1 MFSLTVCDHIMI
13 AHSFQG
19 EEFGPAQRM
28 HGATFAVEAEFRAP
42 VLDDHQLLVDIGLAK
57 TELRRVLET
66 VDYSNLDENP
76 LFLGLNTTTEYM
88 AFPYSPAALLGLLV
102 LEGAAGSRWSR
113 RDVIEDLAPRGTDGM
128 GRVRGAAYDRETV
141 MSAVTVET
149 KGAISGSSGST
160 GRNG

>member
-1 MFSLTVCDHIMI
+1 MYSLTVCDHIMI

-42 VLDDHQLLVDIGLAK
+42 SLDHHQLLVDIGLAK

-76 LFLGLNTTTEYM
+76 DFQGINTTTEYM
-88 AFPYSPAALLGLLV
+88 AFHIHRLLAAACLDGRLGH
-102 LEGAAGSRWSR
+102 G
-113 RDVIEDLAPRGTDGM
+113 
-128 GRVRGAAYDRETV
+128 GR
-141 MSAVTVET
+141 AVTSLKILLREAPT
-149 KGAISGSSGST
+149 AWAAFEGPLTTEGK
-160 GRNG
+160 